1 MHFYQRVVLRVLE
14 AVMGKNPNK
23 NNVNQKSVLHNESI
37 FDKGAHVDTNN
48 LGSDR
53 LEEGWR
59 HGLSPQQLS
68 LDWIQAIQR
77 LFLEGTGEE
86 YFVGSIQSLPVPEW
100 AGNFMLFDS
109 EETDPQ
115 SMRGLLWT
123 APFKQ
128 DTVRIVSFVL
138 DAGARGKGWGS
149 IVWNQLV
156 EQLLPEG
163 YVNVQLEVRASNE
176 RAIAFYRT
184 RGLEIQ
190 QELHGYYRQ
199 GMGYM
204 MRGKLQQYHPNN
216 DTPEHED

>member
-1 MHFYQRVVLRVLE
+1 MD
-14 AVMGKNPNK
+14 A
-23 NNVNQKSVLHNESI
+23 S
-37 FDKGAHVDTNN
+37 N
-48 LGSDR
+48 LGSDW

-100 AGNFMLFDS
+100 TGNFMLFDS
-109 EETDPQ
+109 GEIDPQ

-123 APFKQ
+123 APFKH

-204 MRGKLQQYHPNN
+204 MRGKLQQYYPNN
-216 DTPEHED
+216 DTPEHEH